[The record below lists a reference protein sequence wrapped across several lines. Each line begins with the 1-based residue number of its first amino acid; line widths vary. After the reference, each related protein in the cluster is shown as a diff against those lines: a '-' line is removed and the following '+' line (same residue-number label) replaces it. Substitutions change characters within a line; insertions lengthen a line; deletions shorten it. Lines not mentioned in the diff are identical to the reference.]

1 MIFISRLSN
10 LLSKNTLII
19 IAFAT
24 FALAGC
30 GGGGGGGSSSSAPI
44 AQSGSLTTAKNT
56 PANGALVATDPE
68 GNALTYRIVNNAS
81 NGTAVITDTATGAYT
96 YTPNPGF
103 AGSDAFTFRANDGS
117 QDSNEATISIQILN
131 SAPVAQNGNLTVNQD
146 TASNGTLVATDADND
161 SLVYTLVTNGNRG
174 TAVITDAAT
183 GAYTYTPNTGV
194 NGTDTITFKANDG
207 TTDSNVATISI
218 LIINSP
224 PVAQDGNLTV
234 NQDTAGNGTLVATD
248 AENDSLIYSI
258 VSNGSKGTAVITD
271 TATGAYTYTPNPG
284 ENGDDTFT
292 FKANDGTSD
301 SNTATISVTINS
313 APVAES
319 GCGTIPQT
327 QTLMGQLMA
336 SDSDSNLLMFNL
348 DADGSGGAGPIFT
361 ANGGT
366 VTLTDQTTGAFDYV
380 PASVGGR
387 GSDTFSYQVSDPDG
401 NVDSA
406 AETVIVDIKIMP
418 FGDSITSG
426 LVSASPVLP
435 AAGDR
440 VGYRKPLHD
449 TLITD
454 GFSFD
459 FVGSVTLGDNL
470 FADAETE
477 SYGGWTASQLAF
489 GRTPTVGDDG
499 IRAWLTGNPAD
510 IVLVHAGTNGLD
522 TDAQGDGI
530 TAILNEIDVWESTVG
545 NPVTVLLAMIIDQD
559 PINAD
564 VTTLNTNILNIAASR
579 PTDDIVIVDQQGA
592 LVYPADLNDELHPNP
607 GGYDKMSGAW
617 SDTLK
622 TILDK
627 CPP

>member
-10 LLSKNTLII
+10 LFSKNTLIAF
-19 IAFAT
+19 AFAT

-30 GGGGGGGSSSSAPI
+30 GGGGGSNDSGDNPPPLSPPI
-44 AQSGSLTTAKNT
+44 AENGSLTTVKNT
-56 PANGALVATDPE
+56 PAIGTLIATNADDDSLVYSIVRNGSL
-68 GNALTYRIVNNAS
+68 
-81 NGTAVITDTATGAYT
+81 GTAFITDTATGAYT
-96 YTPNPGF
+96 YTPNQGEDG
-103 AGSDAFTFRANDGS
+103 ADTF
-117 QDSNEATISIQILN
+117 
-131 SAPVAQNGNLTVNQD
+131 
-146 TASNGTLVATDADND
+146 
-161 SLVYTLVTNGNRG
+161 
-174 TAVITDAAT
+174 
-183 GAYTYTPNTGV
+183 
-194 NGTDTITFKANDG
+194 TFKANDG
-207 TTDSNVATISI
+207 TTDSNVATISVQI
-218 LIINSP
+218 TNNP
-224 PVAQDGNLTV
+224 PVAQDGNLTT
-234 NQDTAGNGTLVATD
+234 NQDTAGNGTLVAAD
-248 AENDSLIYSI
+248 ADNDSLVYSI

-271 TATGAYTYTPNPG
+271 TATGAYTYTPSPG
-284 ENGDDTFT
+284 DNGADTFT

-301 SNTATISVTINS
+301 SNTATISVTINA

-319 GCGTIPQT
+319 GCGTIPQA

-348 DADGSGGAGPIFT
+348 NADGSGITGPITT

-387 GSDTFSYQVSDPDG
+387 GSDSFSYQVSDPEG

-418 FGDSITSG
+418 LGDSITSG
-426 LVSASPVLP
+426 LTSGSPVLP

-470 FADAETE
+470 FADADTE
-477 SYGGWTASQLAF
+477 SYGGWTASQLANGMTGF
-489 GRTPTVGDDG
+489 PTDG
-499 IRAWLTGNPAD
+499 IRAWLTDNPAD

-522 TDAQGDGI
+522 TDVQGDGI
-530 TAILNEIDVWESTVG
+530 TAILDQIDVWESSPGG
-545 NPVTVLLAMIIDQD
+545 NPVTVLLAEIIDQN
-559 PINAD
+559 PIEPK
-564 VTTLNTNILNIAASR
+564 VTTLNTNIRDMPMDR
-579 PTDDIVIVDQQGA
+579 PTDDIVVVNQHDA
-592 LVYPADLNDELHPNP
+592 LNYLTDPIDLNDQLHPNTT
-607 GGYDKMSGAW
+607 GYGKMATTW
-617 SDTLK
+617 LNK
-622 TILDK
+622 LETIIDK